1 MFQRH
6 RATAHIPTPIALAAT
21 LAALA
26 CSVRAG
32 AAENPPLMD
41 EDTDLRTP
49 ALMGEHGTRELSYAV
64 DDLRIGATLAATPYV
79 SETVHAHNGTYAHYD
94 WEGHRTTGAGPDL
107 SYLAQANPGRHWW
120 NGLLVGAEVQY
131 RYFNTTPSSYGVN
144 GSVVPNTASYA
155 LTMQFAS
162 ADALLGWCFGPWQ
175 TRFGG
180 VDIELLAVAGGGMVW
195 GDTEGF
201 NAANQ
206 PAKVRGF
213 GTSWN
218 VGPRLGFDVNDDSW
232 VFGMHADWVITRGRV
247 DINEPNGDHSRL
259 VEHRS
264 SPAGTVD
271 IGYRF

>member
-1 MFQRH
+1 MSQRH
-6 RATAHIPTPIALAAT
+6 LAIVHRRFAAALAAFACAGW
-21 LAALA
+21 AA
-26 CSVRAG
+26 

-41 EDTDLRTP
+41 ESSDLRRP
-49 ALMGEHGTRELSYAV
+49 PLMSEDGPRDLTDPV
-64 DDLRIGATLAATPYV
+64 DDLRIGATLSATPDV
-79 SETVHAHNGTYAHYD
+79 SETVHVHNGTYAHYD
-94 WEGHRTTGAGPDL
+94 WEGHRATGAGPEL
-107 SYLAQANPGRHWW
+107 SYLAQLNPGRHWW

-131 RYFNTTPSSYGVN
+131 TYFNTTPASYGVN
-144 GSVVPNTASYA
+144 GGVVPNTAGYA
-155 LTMQFAS
+155 LTMQFAN
-162 ADALLGWCFGPWQ
+162 ADAVLGWCFGPWH

-213 GTSWN
+213 GSSWN
-218 VGPRLGFDVNDDSW
+218 LGPRLGVDVDDDDW
-232 VFGMHADWVITRGRV
+232 VFGLHVDWVYTRGHV

-259 VEHRS
+259 VERRS
-264 SPAGTVD
+264 APAGTVE